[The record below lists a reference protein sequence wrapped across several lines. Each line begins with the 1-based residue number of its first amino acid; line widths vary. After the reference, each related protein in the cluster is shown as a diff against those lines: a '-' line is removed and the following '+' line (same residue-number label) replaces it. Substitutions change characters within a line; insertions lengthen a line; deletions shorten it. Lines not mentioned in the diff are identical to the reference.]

1 MALKPKQIACIELMI
16 EHPSMTVCALA
27 DAVGVNRNTVSQ
39 WRRNNPEFQN
49 EYARRLKDKWKDT
62 EGIAVDTMREL
73 AINGDFKA
81 SKYILDSLGYA
92 PAQKVEADVNSKNEI
107 NITIGDTD
115 EN

>member
-92 PAQKVEADVNSKNEI
+92 PTQKLDANVSGDMDIVI
-107 NITIGDTD
+107 NID
-115 EN
+115 EDK